1 NVLGERARERGFAEH
16 AKRPAAQGLV
26 GEAGGAVPAGDDRIH
41 HAPRPHRGCTGRR
54 LVAVRLDVTGRVA
67 AEDVRRGHG
76 RGRDAPERPD
86 VVMVEGRGAH
96 PDQRPAG
103 PRHGFRQ
110 LADGQVGQRVLAA
123 HGRRIHRKHF
133 GDRSMVLTMRLDT
146 VLEGRRQP
154 VFSFEFFPP
163 KTDDGVRQ
171 LFEAISHLRDL
182 EPTFVSV
189 TYGAGGSV
197 RTRTVDL
204 VTRTRRELDIEPV
217 AHLTCVD
224 ATVDDLRGILD
235 GLRQAG
241 IDNVLALRGDPPE
254 GDERF
259 VATLGGLAHGN
270 ELMELITADYGFCV
284 GGACYPEKHPES
296 ADADEDVRSA
306 KRKADAGAS
315 YLITNLF
322 FDNTMY
328 FDFVARARA
337 AGVTV
342 PIIPGIM
349 PVTNVGQIR
358 RFTSKIG
365 ATIPDALLEA
375 LRSRE
380 TDPEAVLQLGVA
392 WATLQCAELLAGG
405 APGVHFYTMNRSPAT
420 RAILSALR
428 AARPWDR

>member
-1 NVLGERARERGFAEH
+1 
-16 AKRPAAQGLV
+16 
-26 GEAGGAVPAGDDRIH
+26 
-41 HAPRPHRGCTGRR
+41 
-54 LVAVRLDVTGRVA
+54 
-67 AEDVRRGHG
+67 
-76 RGRDAPERPD
+76 
-86 VVMVEGRGAH
+86 
-96 PDQRPAG
+96 
-103 PRHGFRQ
+103 
-110 LADGQVGQRVLAA
+110 
-123 HGRRIHRKHF
+123 
-133 GDRSMVLTMRLDT
+133 MVLTMRLDS

-171 LFEAISHLRDL
+171 LFEAISHLREL

-204 VTRTRRELDIEPV
+204 VTRIRRELDIEPV

-224 ATVDDLRGILD
+224 ATADDLRGILD
-235 GLRQAG
+235 ALREAG
-241 IDNVLALRGDPPE
+241 VDNVLALRGDAPE
-254 GDERF
+254 GTERF
-259 VATLGGLAHGN
+259 VPTAGGLAHGS
-270 ELMELITADYGFCV
+270 ELMELITAGYDFCV

-296 ADADEDVRSA
+296 ADAKEDVRFA

-322 FDNTMY
+322 FDNQMY

-365 ATIPDALLEA
+365 ATIPEALLDALR
-375 LRSRE
+375 LRE
-380 TDPEAVLQLGVA
+380 NDPEAVLQLGVA
-392 WATLQCAELLAGG
+392 WAALQCSELLAGG

-428 AARPWDR
+428 AARPWDRVR

>member
-1 NVLGERARERGFAEH
+1 
-16 AKRPAAQGLV
+16 
-26 GEAGGAVPAGDDRIH
+26 
-41 HAPRPHRGCTGRR
+41 
-54 LVAVRLDVTGRVA
+54 
-67 AEDVRRGHG
+67 
-76 RGRDAPERPD
+76 
-86 VVMVEGRGAH
+86 
-96 PDQRPAG
+96 
-103 PRHGFRQ
+103 
-110 LADGQVGQRVLAA
+110 
-123 HGRRIHRKHF
+123 
-133 GDRSMVLTMRLDT
+133 MVLTMRLDS

-171 LFEAISHLRDL
+171 LFEAISHLREL

-204 VTRTRRELDIEPV
+204 VTRIRRELDIEPV

-224 ATVDDLRGILD
+224 ATADDLRGILD
-235 GLRQAG
+235 ALREAG
-241 IDNVLALRGDPPE
+241 VDNVLALRGDAPE
-254 GDERF
+254 GTERF
-259 VATLGGLAHGN
+259 VPTAGGLAHGS
-270 ELMELITADYGFCV
+270 ELMELITAGYDFCV

-296 ADADEDVRSA
+296 ADAEEDVRSA

-322 FDNTMY
+322 FDNQMY

-365 ATIPDALLEA
+365 ATIPEALLDALR
-375 LRSRE
+375 LRE
-380 TDPEAVLQLGVA
+380 NDPEAVLQLGVA
-392 WATLQCAELLAGG
+392 WAALQCSELLAGG

-428 AARPWDR
+428 AARPWDRVR

>member
-1 NVLGERARERGFAEH
+1 M
-16 AKRPAAQGLV
+16 
-26 GEAGGAVPAGDDRIH
+26 
-41 HAPRPHRGCTGRR
+41 
-54 LVAVRLDVTGRVA
+54 
-67 AEDVRRGHG
+67 
-76 RGRDAPERPD
+76 
-86 VVMVEGRGAH
+86 VV
-96 PDQRPAG
+96 
-103 PRHGFRQ
+103 
-110 LADGQVGQRVLAA
+110 
-123 HGRRIHRKHF
+123 
-133 GDRSMVLTMRLDT
+133 TMRLDT

-171 LFEAISHLRDL
+171 LFEAISHLREL

-204 VTRTRRELDIEPV
+204 VTRIRRELDIEPV

-224 ATVDDLRGILD
+224 ATVDDLQGILD
-235 GLRQAG
+235 GLRDAG

-254 GDERF
+254 GVDRF
-259 VATLGGLAHGN
+259 VATAGGLAHGS
-270 ELMELITADYGFCV
+270 ELMELITARYGFCV

-296 ADADEDVRSA
+296 VDTDEDVRSA
-306 KRKADAGAS
+306 KRKEDAGAS

-322 FDNTMY
+322 FDNRTY
-328 FDFVARARA
+328 FDFVPRARA

-358 RFTSKIG
+358 RFTLKIG
-365 ATIPDALLEA
+365 ATIPEALLEA

-380 TDPEAVLQLGVA
+380 DDPEAVLQLGVA

-428 AARPWDR
+428 AARPWDRVR

>member
-1 NVLGERARERGFAEH
+1 
-16 AKRPAAQGLV
+16 
-26 GEAGGAVPAGDDRIH
+26 
-41 HAPRPHRGCTGRR
+41 
-54 LVAVRLDVTGRVA
+54 
-67 AEDVRRGHG
+67 
-76 RGRDAPERPD
+76 
-86 VVMVEGRGAH
+86 M
-96 PDQRPAG
+96 
-103 PRHGFRQ
+103 
-110 LADGQVGQRVLAA
+110 VLA
-123 HGRRIHRKHF
+123 
-133 GDRSMVLTMRLDT
+133 MRLDS

-171 LFEAISHLRDL
+171 LFETISHLREL

-197 RTRTVDL
+197 RTRTVEL
-204 VTRTRRELDIEPV
+204 VTRIRRELDIEPV

-224 ATVDDLRGILD
+224 ATVVELRSILD
-235 GLRQAG
+235 GLRDVG
-241 IDNVLALRGDPPE
+241 IDNVLALRGDPPD
-254 GDERF
+254 GVDRF
-259 VATLGGLAHGN
+259 VATDGGLAHGSD
-270 ELMELITADYGFCV
+270 LMELITSSYAFCV

-296 ADADEDVRSA
+296 ANSEEDVRSA
-306 KRKADAGAS
+306 RRKADAGAS

-322 FDNTMY
+322 FDNRMY

-365 ATIPDALLEA
+365 ATIPEALLDA

-380 TDPEAVLQLGVA
+380 ADPDAVLQLGVA
-392 WATLQCAELLAGG
+392 WATLQSAELLAGG

-428 AARPWDR
+428 AARPWDRVR

>member
-1 NVLGERARERGFAEH
+1 
-16 AKRPAAQGLV
+16 
-26 GEAGGAVPAGDDRIH
+26 
-41 HAPRPHRGCTGRR
+41 
-54 LVAVRLDVTGRVA
+54 
-67 AEDVRRGHG
+67 
-76 RGRDAPERPD
+76 
-86 VVMVEGRGAH
+86 
-96 PDQRPAG
+96 
-103 PRHGFRQ
+103 
-110 LADGQVGQRVLAA
+110 
-123 HGRRIHRKHF
+123 
-133 GDRSMVLTMRLDT
+133 MVLTMRLDT

-171 LFEAISHLRDL
+171 LFEAISHLREL

-197 RTRTVDL
+197 RARI
-204 VTRTRRELDIEPV
+204 RRELDIEPV

-224 ATVDDLRGILD
+224 ATVEDLHGILG
-235 GLRQAG
+235 GLREAG

-254 GDERF
+254 GAERF
-259 VATLGGLAHGN
+259 VPTAGGLAHGS
-270 ELMELITADYGFCV
+270 ELMELITAHYGFCV

-306 KRKADAGAS
+306 KRKEDAGAS

-322 FDNTMY
+322 FDNRMY

-337 AGVTV
+337 AGVGV

-349 PVTNVGQIR
+349 PVTNVHQIR

-365 ATIPDALLEA
+365 ATIPDALLDA

-380 TDPEAVLQLGVA
+380 DDPDAVLQLGVA
-392 WATLQCAELLAGG
+392 WATLQSAELLAGG

-428 AARPWDR
+428 AARPWDRVR

>member
-1 NVLGERARERGFAEH
+1 
-16 AKRPAAQGLV
+16 
-26 GEAGGAVPAGDDRIH
+26 
-41 HAPRPHRGCTGRR
+41 
-54 LVAVRLDVTGRVA
+54 
-67 AEDVRRGHG
+67 
-76 RGRDAPERPD
+76 
-86 VVMVEGRGAH
+86 
-96 PDQRPAG
+96 
-103 PRHGFRQ
+103 
-110 LADGQVGQRVLAA
+110 
-123 HGRRIHRKHF
+123 
-133 GDRSMVLTMRLDT
+133 MVLTMRLDT

-163 KTDDGVRQ
+163 KTDEGVRQ
-171 LFEAISHLRDL
+171 LFETISHLREL

-197 RTRTVDL
+197 RSRTVDL
-204 VTRTRRELDIEPV
+204 VTRIRKELDIEPV

-224 ATVDDLRGILD
+224 ATVADLQAILD
-235 GLRQAG
+235 GLRDAG
-241 IDNVLALRGDPPE
+241 IDNVLALRGDPPD
-254 GDERF
+254 GSDGF
-259 VATLGGLAHGN
+259 IATDGGLAHGS
-270 ELMELITADYGFCV
+270 ELIELITARYGFCV

-306 KRKADAGAS
+306 RRKADAGAS

-322 FDNTMY
+322 FDNRMY
-328 FDFVARARA
+328 FDFVPRARA
-337 AGVTV
+337 AGVTL

-365 ATIPDALLEA
+365 ATIPEALLDA

-380 TDPEAVLQLGVA
+380 DDPEAVLQLGVA

-428 AARPWDR
+428 AARPWDRVR

>member
-1 NVLGERARERGFAEH
+1 M
-16 AKRPAAQGLV
+16 
-26 GEAGGAVPAGDDRIH
+26 
-41 HAPRPHRGCTGRR
+41 
-54 LVAVRLDVTGRVA
+54 
-67 AEDVRRGHG
+67 
-76 RGRDAPERPD
+76 
-86 VVMVEGRGAH
+86 VV
-96 PDQRPAG
+96 
-103 PRHGFRQ
+103 
-110 LADGQVGQRVLAA
+110 
-123 HGRRIHRKHF
+123 
-133 GDRSMVLTMRLDT
+133 TMRLDT
-146 VLEGRRQP
+146 VLEDRRQP
-154 VFSFEFFPP
+154 LFSFEFFPP

-171 LFEAISHLRDL
+171 LFEAISHLREL

-204 VTRTRRELDIEPV
+204 VTRIRRELDIEPV

-224 ATVDDLRGILD
+224 ATVDDLQGILD
-235 GLRQAG
+235 GLRDAG

-254 GDERF
+254 GVERF
-259 VATLGGLAHGN
+259 VAPAGGLAHGS
-270 ELMELITADYGFCV
+270 ELMELIIARYGFCV
-284 GGACYPEKHPES
+284 GGACYPEKHPELV
-296 ADADEDVRSA
+296 DTDEDIRSA
-306 KRKADAGAS
+306 RRKQDAGAS

-322 FDNTMY
+322 FDNRAY
-328 FDFVARARA
+328 FDFVPRARA

-358 RFTSKIG
+358 RFTLKIG
-365 ATIPDALLEA
+365 ATIPEALLEA

-380 TDPEAVLQLGVA
+380 DDPEAVLQLGVA

-428 AARPWDR
+428 AARPWDRVR